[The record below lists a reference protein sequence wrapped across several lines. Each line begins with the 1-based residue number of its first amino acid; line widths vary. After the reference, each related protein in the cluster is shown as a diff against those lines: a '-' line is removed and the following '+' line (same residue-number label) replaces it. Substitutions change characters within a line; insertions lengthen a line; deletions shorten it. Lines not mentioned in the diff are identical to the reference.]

1 MASIFDPI
9 KIGNVE
15 IKNRIMMAA
24 TMSNFANLDG
34 SVSDQLV
41 AYLKNIAAGDVG
53 VIVTGHA
60 FIDDIAS
67 KGYKHMLG
75 CHRSGLGLDRL
86 AKAVKEYDCTCIVQ
100 LNHIGPKA
108 DPAFTK
114 GPPRGPIDTVSHFRK
129 KPVDVQM
136 LTVEEI
142 KELVK
147 AYGAAAARVEEA
159 GFDGVEIHSAHNYL
173 LSSFISPVYNKRD
186 DEYGGDLAGRLR
198 FTLEVLESVKQ
209 NVSEDF
215 ITGVRWNGRELIP
228 GGLSLEEG
236 VKIGQI
242 FEKAG
247 MDYLNV
253 SQTSTVRKASIPT
266 TFDQAG
272 EFTYIPA
279 KVKENVSL
287 PVVGVGGLHT
297 PELIKKA
304 LEENKMD
311 IVAICRGLI
320 ADPHLVKK
328 IKENQ
333 EAEQHLCI
341 RCDLCLERTW
351 AGLGLMCSV
360 NSMMGKEASR
370 DLSPAPQSKRKK
382 IIIVG
387 GGVAGMEAAS
397 MAARKG
403 HQVTLYEM
411 RSRLGGQVLAASII
425 KNLDTFKALV
435 NSYEAR
441 LKSLDVNIKLNH
453 MVTAEEINKLQP
465 DAVIIATGAK
475 EKIADIPGVNRPNVT
490 TGSSVLF
497 GDFQVAG
504 EVAVIGA
511 TMIGCQVAL
520 HLANNGCQ
528 VKLISKSGES
538 DFGSGLMMDNVQIAL
553 VDRLAENDIKL
564 CPETELVEIKEKAI
578 VIKNSD
584 GSQEVFETDYV
595 VFTEEF
601 VPVIN
606 MAPDKINENIS
617 TFQVGDCTKP
627 KNVFSA
633 IQQGA
638 NAAFELSR
646 G

>member
-41 AYLKNIAAGDVG
+41 AYLKNIAAGEVG

-75 CHRSGLGLDRL
+75 CHRSGLGLDKL

-147 AYGAAAARVEEA
+147 AYGAAAARVEAA

-173 LSSFISPVYNKRD
+173 LSSFISPVYNTRD
-186 DEYGGDLAGRLR
+186 DEYGDDLEGRLR

-266 TFDQAG
+266 TFDDAG

-279 KVKENVSL
+279 KVKEKVSL

-304 LEENKMD
+304 LDDNRMD

-328 IKENQ
+328 IKENRA
-333 EAEQHLCI
+333 AEQQLCI

-370 DLSPAPQSKRKK
+370 DLSPLPESKRKK
-382 IIIVG
+382 IIVVG
-387 GGVAGMEAAS
+387 GGVAGMEAAIK
-397 MAARKG
+397 ATRKG
-403 HQVTLYEM
+403 HEVTLYEM
-411 RSRLGGQVLAASII
+411 RGRLGGQVLAASVI
-425 KNLDTFKALV
+425 KDLDTFKALV

-441 LKSLDVNIKLNH
+441 LKSLDVSIKLNH
-453 MVTAEEINKLQP
+453 KITAEEINQLQP
-465 DAVIIATGAK
+465 DSVIIATGAE
-475 EKIADIPGVNRPNVT
+475 EKIADIPGASQSHVT
-490 TGSSVLF
+490 TGTAVLS
-497 GDFQVAG
+497 GKIDVTG

-520 HLANNGCQ
+520 HLARNGCR
-528 VKLISKSGES
+528 VKLIGKTPES

-553 VDRLAENDIKL
+553 IDRMAENGVKL
-564 CPETELVEIKEKAI
+564 YPETELTEIKENAI
-578 VIKNSD
+578 VVKISE
-584 GSQEVFETDYV
+584 GGQEVFETDTV

-601 VPVIN
+601 VPVITIT
-606 MAPDKINENIS
+606 PDMMNENIN

-627 KNVFSA
+627 KNIFSA

-638 NAAFELSR
+638 NAAFELSKD
-646 G
+646 

>member
-1 MASIFDPI
+1 MADIFDPI
-9 KIGNVE
+9 KIGKIE

-75 CHRSGLGLDRL
+75 CHRSDLGLNRL
-86 AKAVKEYDCTCIVQ
+86 AKAVKEYDCACIVQ

-108 DPAFTK
+108 DPAFTR
-114 GPPRGPIDTVSHFRK
+114 GLPRGPIDTVSHFRK

-136 LTVEEI
+136 LTVAEI

-186 DEYGGDLAGRLR
+186 DEYGGDLEGRLR
-198 FTLEVLESVKQ
+198 FTLEVIESVKQ
-209 NVSEDF
+209 HVSEDF

-228 GGLSLEEG
+228 GGLSVEEG

-279 KVKENVSL
+279 KVKEKVSL
-287 PVVGVGGLHT
+287 PVVGVGGLHS

-328 IKENQ
+328 IKENR

-370 DLSPAPQSKRKK
+370 DLRPAPESKMKK
-382 IIIVG
+382 IIIAG

-411 RSRLGGQVLAASII
+411 RDRLGGQVLAASVI
-425 KNLDTFKALV
+425 KNLDTFNALV
-435 NSYEAR
+435 NANEAR
-441 LKSLDVNIKLNH
+441 LKSLNVNIKLNH
-453 MVTAEEINKLQP
+453 KVTAEEINKLQP

-475 EKIADIPGVNRPNVT
+475 EKIADIPGGNRTNVT

-497 GDFQVAG
+497 GEFQVTG

-520 HLANNGCQ
+520 HLANKGCR
-528 VKLISKSGES
+528 VKLIGKNEES

-553 VDRLAENDIKL
+553 IDRLAESEVKL
-564 CPETELVEIKEKAI
+564 YPATELTEIKEKAI
-578 VIKNSD
+578 VVKNSD
-584 GSQEVFETDYV
+584 GSQEVLETDYV

-601 VPVIN
+601 VPAIN
-606 MAPDKINENIS
+606 MTPDMINENIS

-627 KNVFSA
+627 KNIFSA

-638 NAAFELSR
+638 NAAFELSK